1 MKKFSAKEILSPT
14 ISLFVIALVV
24 TLLLAITNSVT
35 APMIV
40 ERAKEDEI
48 NTRKTVL
55 TEAADFKDAK
65 IGENDYCIGLNAEG
79 KAVGYIFI
87 TESKGYGGAIKVM
100 TGVSADGKIAG
111 VETLQ
116 ISETAGLGM
125 NAQRDGFRKQY
136 IGKSGEIAV
145 SKNSPDENE
154 IQALTGATITSKAV
168 TSAVNDA
175 LKLYSEV
182 VKNG

>member
-14 ISLFVIALVV
+14 VSLFVIALVV
-24 TLLLAITNSVT
+24 TLLLAVTNSITN
-35 APMIV
+35 PLII
-40 ERAKEDEI
+40 ERAKADEI
-48 NTRKTVL
+48 ATRKTVL
-55 TEAADFKDAK
+55 TEAASFEDSKL
-65 IGENDYCIGLNAEG
+65 GEADYCIGLDAEG
-79 KAVGYIFI
+79 KTVGYIFI

-100 TGVSADGKIAG
+100 TGVSADGKITG

-116 ISETAGLGM
+116 IAETAGLGM
-125 NAQRDGFRKQY
+125 NAQKESFREQY

-145 SKNSPDENE
+145 SKNSPGDNE

-168 TSAVNDA
+168 TQAVNDA
-175 LKLYSEV
+175 LELYSEV